1 MCLLLLE
8 LFTFKTCMCDV
19 LLDLVPFLQ
28 FKNSEKHPQ
37 RSVTFSKVSGFKLA
51 ILLKGTLLHGCF

>member
-1 MCLLLLE
+1 
-8 LFTFKTCMCDV
+8 MCDV

-28 FKNSEKHPQ
+28 FSEKHPQ